1 VETTSLS
8 PFSKSAEQINSFT
21 FLPPSEVLHS
31 NLCQAAALSLLAS
44 NLLEGMRQWQT
55 THESCCVGHI
65 ILTAK
70 LLLPL
75 RQVTA
80 AGGVDGEA

>member
-1 VETTSLS
+1 
-8 PFSKSAEQINSFT
+8 
-21 FLPPSEVLHS
+21 
-31 NLCQAAALSLLAS
+31 
-44 NLLEGMRQWQT
+44 MRQWQT
-55 THESCCVGHI
+55 THESYSVGHI

-80 AGGVDGEA
+80 AEGVGGEA